1 MFYRDFARFQT
12 KVADVLNKSAAKG
25 TLHGVAIMRL
35 LIVGDVMLGR
45 LVNETLKSMPP
56 TYPWGNTLPLFRAS
70 DLRIGNLECVLSDR
84 GAPWDRT
91 PKTFHFR
98 TDAKNGECLKLA
110 GFNFLSLA
118 NNHTLD
124 YEYEALFDMLAH
136 LDKAG
141 VHHGGAGSDV
151 AQASLPVLLTAGGTT
166 TAFISFTDNEP
177 DWEATDQRPGIYFV
191 PPDQG
196 DERAMN
202 LFDLISETKTKADI
216 VIVSA
221 HWGSNWG
228 YQPEPEYPPFAR
240 KLIDSGADI
249 VLGHSCHVF
258 RGIEI
263 YRDRLILYSTGDFV
277 DDYEI
282 DEIERNDESF
292 IFVVQT
298 DGNRITGLTLHPTVI
313 SHMQARLASPR
324 NAVIIANRMQM
335 LCDRLG
341 TQSRW
346 NEEKRCLEVLLKK
359 E

>member
-1 MFYRDFARFQT
+1 
-12 KVADVLNKSAAKG
+12 
-25 TLHGVAIMRL
+25 MRL
-35 LIVGDVMLGR
+35 LLVGDIMFGR

-98 TDAKNGECLKLA
+98 TDAKNKECLKAA

-124 YEYEALFDMLAH
+124 YEYEALLDMLAL
-136 LDKAG
+136 LDTAG
-141 VHHGGAGSDV
+141 VRHGGAGADLT
-151 AQASLPVLLTAGGTT
+151 QASQPALLSAGGTT
-166 TAFISFTDNEP
+166 TAFIAFTDNEP
-177 DWEATDQRPGIYFV
+177 DWEATDQRAGIHFV
-191 PPDQG
+191 PLDLT
-196 DERAMN
+196 DERAVH
-202 LFDLISETKTKADI
+202 LFDLIREAKTKADL
-216 VIVSA
+216 VIVTA

-228 YQPEPEYPPFAR
+228 YQPEPEHVPFAR
-240 KLIDSGADI
+240 MLVDSGADI

-263 YRDRLILYSTGDFV
+263 YRERLILYSTGDFV
-277 DDYEI
+277 DDYAV
-282 DEIERNDESF
+282 DQIERNDESF
-292 IFVVQT
+292 IFVVET
-298 DGNRITGLTLHPTVI
+298 EGSRITGLTLHPTVI

-324 NAVIIANRMQM
+324 DAVVIAGRMQR

-346 NEEKRCLEVLLKK
+346 DEAKRCLEIFIKK